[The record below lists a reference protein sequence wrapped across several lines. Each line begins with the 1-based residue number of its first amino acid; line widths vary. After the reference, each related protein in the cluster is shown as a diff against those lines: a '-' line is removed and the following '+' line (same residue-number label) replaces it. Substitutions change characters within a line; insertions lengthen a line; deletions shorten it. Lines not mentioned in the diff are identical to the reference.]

1 MTPLESLVD
10 RHLIVTMRQGQSASV
25 MAVRL
30 ASTTGSGWKTSAAG
44 TIVQLAH
51 EHLPFEVA
59 MISSLSPWQTA
70 FSPSVERGS
79 GRSLGSE
86 QRSGVQNGLSVDQQR
101 QVEALRAIDRKVRA
115 HELAHVAVGGG
126 LVGAASFS
134 YQVGPDKQRY
144 AVAGEV
150 SIDVS
155 AGRDAEETI
164 ARAEQIRAAA
174 LAPADPSSQD
184 RRVAALATRMEDAAR
199 QELASQGSA
208 ANATDRGR
216 RVSGAL
222 AAYQAPFQAPRTNGF
237 SVFA

>member
-1 MTPLESLVD
+1 
-10 RHLIVTMRQGQSASV
+10 
-25 MAVRL
+25 
-30 ASTTGSGWKTSAAG
+30 
-44 TIVQLAH
+44 
-51 EHLPFEVA
+51 

-86 QRSGVQNGLSVDQQR
+86 QRSDMQNGLSVDQQR
-101 QVEALRAIDRKVRA
+101 QVDALRAVDRKVRA

-155 AGRDAEETI
+155 EGRDAEETI

-184 RRVAALATRMEDAAR
+184 RRVAALATRMETAAR
-199 QELASQGSA
+199 QKLASEGSA
-208 ANATDRGR
+208 VNATDRGPP
-216 RVSGAL
+216 VSSAL
-222 AAYQAPFQAPRTNGF
+222 AAYQLPFQAPRTIGF